1 MEQQITIVFSFHSI
15 ETLPILEK
23 IMRQSDLIILEEAPN
38 LSFEK
43 MLKGE
48 ISIEDYLIEEMFDF
62 PNFSFRFFQILQS
75 LFKEGKKI
83 LQIEPYME
91 RLLKIY
97 KIFSDGKTPKDV
109 ELNPELN
116 EVYAIEK
123 KASKALID
131 FYEIS
136 INSSFQ
142 EVVEAV
148 KVFTKADAERFRFRD
163 ILRAEAVL
171 KSLPDKGR
179 VFIEAGAIHQYFK
192 KYLYEKLKKLN
203 ISTVFTLEEIV
214 KNITGKRWIF
224 PPGDLL
230 VLRYIYGAK
239 ENEELENIL
248 SARALIYIT
257 IIEKE
262 EMIPTEENKFPH
274 ILDEIKAV
282 QLVNRLDFQDCDKL
296 YRHIRFTNRKKA
308 LNIVKKYF
316 SEKYSYPSF

>member
-1 MEQQITIVFSFHSI
+1 MEQQITIVFSSHRV

-23 IMRQSDLIILEEAPN
+23 IMRQSDVIILEEAPN
-38 LSFEK
+38 VLFEK

-62 PNFSFRFFQILQS
+62 PNFSFQFFRILQS
-75 LFKEGKKI
+75 LFKEDKRI

-91 RLLKIY
+91 RLLHIHNM
-97 KIFSDGKTPKDV
+97 FLEGRTPKDV

-136 INSSFQ
+136 INSNFQ

-148 KVFTKADAERFRFRD
+148 KVFAKADAERFRFRD
-163 ILRAEAVL
+163 ILRAEGVL
-171 KSLPDKGR
+171 KSLPDKGK
-179 VFIEAGAIHQYFK
+179 VFIEAGAINQYFK
-192 KYLYEKLKKLN
+192 KYLCKKLKHLS

-224 PPGDLL
+224 PPGDILT
-230 VLRYIYGAK
+230 LRYIWCKGK
-239 ENEELENIL
+239 
-248 SARALIYIT
+248 
-257 IIEKE
+257 
-262 EMIPTEENKFPH
+262 
-274 ILDEIKAV
+274 
-282 QLVNRLDFQDCDKL
+282 
-296 YRHIRFTNRKKA
+296 
-308 LNIVKKYF
+308 
-316 SEKYSYPSF
+316 